1 MTDIKDPRLLWA
13 KGAMFLFLGMLAGWL
28 IWIKNRDWETILLLV
43 VFAWAFSRA
52 YYFAFY
58 VIEKYADPTFR
69 YAGLL
74 SLLGYMRAKAMGVP
88 YEGSTDRL
96 PTDEP
101 AMLSPESSSNSGSD
115 SPQLTQSNQ
124 SPQPTLT
131 AATNSSATTW
141 SKVIYEGVW
150 WLIVVNLANI
160 AAPSIYTRLFWPN
173 RISEGLSDIV
183 FTSMMGG
190 FCAQVAVIGLLAGLI
205 RRPFKWTLPFALLI
219 SISCVM
225 MVCVGN
231 YFVDDAQGGEPIVVA
246 LIGAVSGLLAVFTP
260 FFAFKAASGIG
271 CDVVES
277 NESEKSSQSSQIN
290 QISIKYILIAT
301 TIIGLLV
308 AIGKSLDF
316 SDTFENIG
324 SEELVIGV
332 LSLVVLILFGLTY
345 VVVVGWLCLATMN
358 NHQRVKWLVLL
369 GSMIVVGSVM
379 MPQIFAVIQQQ
390 TRNSVSAGT
399 EDIPMAASYIFSFC
413 LATALILVSFRLAG
427 LRLTKKPG

>member
-1 MTDIKDPRLLWA
+1 MTDIKDPRLLWT

-28 IWIKNRDWETILLLV
+28 IWIKNRDWETILLLA

-74 SLLGYMRAKAMGVP
+74 SLLGYMRAKAIGVP
-88 YEGSTDRL
+88 YEGSKDRL
-96 PTDEP
+96 QAAEP
-101 AMLSPESSSNSGSD
+101 RSLSPNSGSN
-115 SPQLTQSNQ
+115 SAQTTQSL
-124 SPQPTLT
+124 QPPLT
-131 AATNSSATTW
+131 AAAPNASATTW
-141 SKVIYEGVW
+141 HKVIYQGIW

-173 RISEGLSDIV
+173 RISEWLSDIV

-190 FCAQVAVIGLLAGLI
+190 FCAQFAVIGLLAGLI
-205 RRPFKWTLPFALLI
+205 RRPIKWTLPFALLI
-219 SISCVM
+219 SISCAM
-225 MVCVGN
+225 IVCLGN
-231 YFVDDAQGGEPIVVA
+231 YIVEDTQGGEPIVVA

-277 NESEKSSQSSQIN
+277 NKIEQSSQSSQIN
-290 QISIKYILIAT
+290 QISIRYILIAT

-316 SDTFENIG
+316 SDTFRNLG
-324 SEELVIGV
+324 AEELVFGV

-345 VVVVGWLCLATMN
+345 VVVVGWLCLAIMN
-358 NHQRVKWLVLL
+358 NHQRVRWLVLL

-427 LRLTKKPG
+427 LRLTKKPR

>member
-1 MTDIKDPRLLWA
+1 
-13 KGAMFLFLGMLAGWL
+13 MFLFLGMLAGWL
-28 IWIKNRDWETILLLV
+28 IWIKNRDWETILLLA

-74 SLLGYMRAKAMGVP
+74 SLLGYIRAKALGLP
-88 YEGSTDRL
+88 YEGSQGRL
-96 PTDEP
+96 PTAEP
-101 AMLSPESSSNSGSD
+101 AMLSSESSLNSSSE
-115 SPQLTQSNQ
+115 SPQSTQ

-141 SKVIYEGVW
+141 RKVIYEGVW
-150 WLIVVNLANI
+150 WLIVANLANI
-160 AAPSIYTRLFWPN
+160 AAPSIYSRLFWRN
-173 RISEGLSDIV
+173 RSSEWLSDIV

-190 FCAQVAVIGLLAGLI
+190 FCAQFAVIGLLAGLI
-205 RRPFKWTLPFALLI
+205 RRPIKWTLPFALLI
-219 SISCVM
+219 SISCTM
-225 MVCVGN
+225 MVCVGT
-231 YFVDDAQGGEPIVVA
+231 YIVEDVRGGEPIVVA

-277 NESEKSSQSSQIN
+277 NESEPSSQSGQIN

-301 TIIGLLV
+301 TIIGFLV
-308 AIGKSLDF
+308 AVGKSLDF
-316 SDTFENIG
+316 SDTFRNLG
-324 SEELVIGV
+324 SEELVFGV

-345 VVVVGWLCLATMN
+345 VVVVGWLCLAIMN
-358 NHQRVKWLVLL
+358 NHQRVRWLVLL
-369 GSMIVVGSVM
+369 GSMMVVGSVM
-379 MPQIFAVIQQQ
+379 MPQIFGVIQQQ

-399 EDIPMAASYIFSFC
+399 EDVPMAASYIFSFC

-427 LRLTKKPG
+427 LRLTKKLR